1 MNIHTFMS
9 ADHKE
14 CDGEFAQLESSVD
27 AQQWDEALEQFAA
40 FEGHML
46 KHFAM
51 EEEVMFPAFNE
62 SGGEGCNPT
71 GVMIMEHE
79 QMRTIMRQ
87 MAEAIENRDKEKF
100 LGNSENLLFVMGQ
113 HNMKEEQIMYSLAD
127 NALDSEAII
136 EKMKAL

>member
-1 MNIHTFMS
+1 MS
-9 ADHKE
+9 TDHKD
-14 CDGEFAQLESSVD
+14 CDTQFAQLESSVD
-27 AQQWDEALEQFAA
+27 AQKWDDALEQFGA
-40 FEGHML
+40 FESHML

-62 SGGEGCNPT
+62 SGAQGCNPT
-71 GVMIMEHE
+71 GVMIMEHD
-79 QMRTIMRQ
+79 QMRGIMRQ
-87 MAEAIENRDKEKF
+87 MAEAIENKDKEKF
-100 LGNSENLLFVMGQ
+100 LGYSENLLFVMGQ